1 MTLPT
6 EPRRRRFRPTDAVAL
21 AVIGLPAVFSVWLLI
36 TIVPGRPCACADS
49 VAPRHAQKLHDIA
62 QEYRSLF
69 GRCPTLD
76 DLVRG
81 YWIKR
86 SQTRDQ
92 FGTEHRVRCTPG
104 MVEAR
109 SAGRDARF
117 DTPDDVVF
125 AGPPARK
132 VLADG
137 DAGSGMPP

>member
-21 AVIGLPAVFSVWLLI
+21 AVIGLPAVFSVWLII
-36 TIVPGRPCACADS
+36 TVVPGRPCACGGQD
-49 VAPRHAQKLHDIA
+49 VARLHAKRIHDIA

-92 FGTEHRVRCTPG
+92 FGTEHRVRQGIRPKWIA
-104 MVEAR
+104 VPYH
-109 SAGRDARF
+109 
-117 DTPDDVVF
+117 PDR
-125 AGPPARK
+125 GK
-132 VLADG
+132 
-137 DAGSGMPP
+137 SN